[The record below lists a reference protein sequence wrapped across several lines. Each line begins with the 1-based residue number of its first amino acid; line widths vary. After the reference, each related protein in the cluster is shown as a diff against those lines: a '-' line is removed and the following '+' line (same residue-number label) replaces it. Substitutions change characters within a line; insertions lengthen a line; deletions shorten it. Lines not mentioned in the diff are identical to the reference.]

1 MNHKRKGLLWAL
13 AGKTIRVLPERLL
26 LSICSVRLNP
36 VDKSYLLSGIATCC
50 LEHGRAQTALKL
62 FMMSFQEILETPI
75 LTVTDLCDRTQ
86 KKVSKGL
93 SYHLAELLTMNVH
106 GLIAI
111 KTYEHRFDEVDQL
124 RMLGRSLSRQLLIN
138 LDKAG
143 ATLEDKLT
151 QLCFLWSSLVP
162 HPSLHD
168 NEEAR
173 RLIRKDQEQIILV
186 GKQLVDCFEQK
197 ALSEPK
203 RNETFAKY
211 TNFCGA
217 LASVLRICSKY
228 SQADELLRRIDETRK
243 QMEATKDE

>member
-1 MNHKRKGLLWAL
+1 ML

-26 LSICSVRLNP
+26 LSICSVRLNS

-62 FMMSFQEILETPI
+62 FMISFQEILETPI
-75 LTVTDLCDRTQ
+75 LSVTDLCDRTQ
-86 KKVSKGL
+86 TKVSKGL
-93 SYHLAELLTMNVH
+93 SYHLAELLTMNVR
-106 GLIAI
+106 GLITI
-111 KTYEHRFDEVDQL
+111 KTYEHKFDEVDQL
-124 RMLGRSLSRQLLIN
+124 RMLSRSLSMQLLGKLDN
-138 LDKAG
+138 LAG

-151 QLCFLWSSLVP
+151 QLCYLWSSLVP
-162 HPSLHD
+162 DPSLHD

-173 RLIRKDQEQIILV
+173 RVIRKEQEQIILV

-203 RNETFAKY
+203 RNDTFEKY
-211 TNFCGA
+211 KNFCGA

-243 QMEATKDE
+243 QMEATKDA